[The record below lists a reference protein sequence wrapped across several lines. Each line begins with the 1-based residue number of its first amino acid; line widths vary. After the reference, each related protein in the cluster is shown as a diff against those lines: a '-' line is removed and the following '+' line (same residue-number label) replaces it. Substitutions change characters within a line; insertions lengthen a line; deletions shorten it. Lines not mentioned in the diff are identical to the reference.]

1 MHFTRILAV
10 AITLLT
16 FSQTVRAQGVPAADA
31 ASASSPVTPTPE
43 VNRWGWLPK
52 PKITMP
58 KVTMPKIE
66 MPKFEMPKLPE
77 GTFAPMKAS
86 AGKVV
91 DGSKKAWQGAKEML
105 SFGQKSKTTN
115 PRVASRAEPSAW
127 DKVFGAKQEPQG
139 PRTIG
144 EFMQGERPK

>member
-10 AITLLT
+10 AITLLAL
-16 FSQTVRAQGVPAADA
+16 SQTVQAQNVSAGGAT
-31 ASASSPVTPTPE
+31 SASSPVTPTPE
-43 VNRWGWLPK
+43 SERWGWLPK

-58 KVTMPKIE
+58 QVTMPKIE

-77 GTFAPMKAS
+77 GTFAPVKAS

-91 DGSKKAWQGAKEML
+91 DGSKKAWQGAKEIL
-105 SFGQKSKTTN
+105 SFGQSKETS

-127 DKVFGAKQEPQG
+127 DKVFGAKQEPQP